1 MALVRCEI
9 CGVKPPG
16 RGGYKRAY
24 VRNVQPLG
32 HPKSALVCGTPSCS
46 RAGLIWLEQS
56 EVDAYNKGERVFG
69 LQTNTTK
76 VRAQ

>member
-1 MALVRCEI
+1 MALIRCSS

-16 RGGYKRAY
+16 HGGYKRNY
-24 VRNVQPLG
+24 VTSVNPLG
-32 HPKSALVCGTPSCS
+32 HPKSALICGTPSCAGS
-46 RAGLIWLEQS
+46 GLIWLEKS
-56 EVDAYNKGERVFG
+56 ESNAYEKGDRIFG

>member
-1 MALVRCEI
+1 MALVRCAV

-46 RAGLIWLEQS
+46 GAGLIWLEK
-56 EVDAYNKGERVFG
+56 EEADAYNKGERIFG
-69 LQTNTTK
+69 LATNTTK